1 MQILKENIKKAILD
15 EAEKEFLEKGFGDA
29 SLRTIASK
37 VGISVSTIY
46 SYYKNKDELMTAV
59 CQPFV
64 DAANELTISHHS
76 ADTNIDDMLNPKAQL
91 QTAKDMISM
100 VMQYRDIIR
109 LILFRSEGS
118 TMNHFRDDYTDKT
131 TAHILWFFGK
141 MKMKYPQINTDISYF
156 FIHANC
162 AWMLSIIGEIV
173 SHDLSDD
180 EINKFAKDYVQYST
194 TGWASLFG
202 VCVK

>member
-1 MQILKENIKKAILD
+1 MQILKDNIKKAILD

>member
-1 MQILKENIKKAILD
+1 MQILKDNIKKAILE
-15 EAEKEFLEKGFGDA
+15 EAKKEFLSKGFNDA
-29 SLRTIASK
+29 SLRSIASN

-59 CQPFV
+59 CMPFV
-64 DAANELTISHHS
+64 NAANEMTISHHT
-76 ADTNIDDMLNPKAQL
+76 ADTNIDDMLNPKTQL
-91 QTAKDMISM
+91 ESAKALIDM
-100 VMQYRDIIR
+100 VKKYRDIIR

-118 TMNHFRDDYTDKT
+118 TMNNFRDDYTDKT

-141 MKMKYPQINTDISYF
+141 MKMKYPQINTDISNF

-162 AWMLSIIGEIV
+162 AWMISIIGEIV

-180 EINKFAKDYVQYST
+180 EINKFTNDYVKYST
-194 TGWASLFG
+194 NGWASLFG
-202 VCVK
+202 VAIK

>member
-1 MQILKENIKKAILD
+1 MQILKDNIKKAILD

-202 VCVK
+202 VCVN